1 MFFIKYLRT
10 LGFDVTNDIFA
21 QNALYFRK
29 ALVRA
34 NYNDLVNGV
43 HETTE
48 YLELFLK
55 NLLLGE
61 KNELHNRTMH
71 ISGKFKKPS
80 KQNID
85 KIKQDIENANRTLN
99 VSERTKKNIQML
111 RDALGN
117 DRIFGRSD
125 VMNILGITASPASA
139 LIKKMLEYGV
149 INHKRDMAR
158 ANILLQNK
166 PPY

>member
-10 LGFDVTNDIFA
+10 LGLDVTNDIFA
-21 QNALYFRK
+21 QNALYFRN

-34 NYNDLVNGV
+34 NYNDLVNDV

-85 KIKQDIENANRTLN
+85 KIKQ
-99 VSERTKKNIQML
+99 ERI
-111 RDALGN
+111 A
-117 DRIFGRSD
+117 
-125 VMNILGITASPASA
+125 
-139 LIKKMLEYGV
+139 
-149 INHKRDMAR
+149 
-158 ANILLQNK
+158 
-166 PPY
+166 

>member
-10 LGFDVTNDIFA
+10 LGFDVMNDIFA
-21 QNALYFRK
+21 QNAWYFRN

-34 NYNDLVNGV
+34 NYNDLVNDV
-43 HETTE
+43 HKTTE

-139 LIKKMLEYGV
+139 LIKNMLEYGV
-149 INHKRDMAR
+149 I
-158 ANILLQNK
+158 K
-166 PPY
+166 PQKGYDKGKYTFTE

>member
-21 QNALYFRK
+21 QNAWYFRN

-34 NYNDLVNGV
+34 NYNDLVNDV

-139 LIKKMLEYGV
+139 LIKNMLEYGV
-149 INHKRDMAR
+149 I
-158 ANILLQNK
+158 K
-166 PPY
+166 PQKGYCKGKYTFTE

>member
-34 NYNDLVNGV
+34 NYNDLVNDV
-43 HETTE
+43 HKTTE

-99 VSERTKKNIQML
+99 VSERTKKNIHMHATTKAAEMHWEMTGFL
-111 RDALGN
+111 EG
-117 DRIFGRSD
+117 
-125 VMNILGITASPASA
+125 VM
-139 LIKKMLEYGV
+139 
-149 INHKRDMAR
+149 
-158 ANILLQNK
+158 
-166 PPY
+166 

>member
-1 MFFIKYLRT
+1 
-10 LGFDVTNDIFA
+10 
-21 QNALYFRK
+21 
-29 ALVRA
+29 
-34 NYNDLVNGV
+34 
-43 HETTE
+43 
-48 YLELFLK
+48 
-55 NLLLGE
+55 
-61 KNELHNRTMH
+61 MH
-71 ISGKFKKPS
+71 ISGKLKKPS

-125 VMNILGITASPASA
+125 VMNIPGITASPASA

-149 INHKRDMAR
+149 I
-158 ANILLQNK
+158 K
-166 PPY
+166 PHTFTE

>member
-21 QNALYFRK
+21 QNALYFRN

-43 HETTE
+43 DETTE

-61 KNELHNRTMH
+61 KNELHNRT
-71 ISGKFKKPS
+71 
-80 KQNID
+80 
-85 KIKQDIENANRTLN
+85 LN
-99 VSERTKKNIQML
+99 VSERTEKNIQML

-139 LIKKMLEYGV
+139 LIKNMLEYGV
-149 INHKRDMAR
+149 I
-158 ANILLQNK
+158 K
-166 PPY
+166 PQKGYDKGKYTFTE